1 MINKNTK
8 TQNLLKKKYYKN
20 RGYILKGIYFN
31 ENKNRYMKIN
41 RPERLKYIKRNAS
54 RKFRKYED
62 IDLEFSNSSFYKK
75 IYSVFY
81 ECW

>member
-1 MINKNTK
+1 
-8 TQNLLKKKYYKN
+8 
-20 RGYILKGIYFN
+20 
-31 ENKNRYMKIN
+31 MKIN
-41 RPERLKYIKRNAS
+41 RPKRLKYIKRNAS